1 MCLDDASFLDRK
13 YTAWGKVLDGMDAVD
28 ALPKGEPP
36 KKPGKIVSAK
46 VAADV

>member
-1 MCLDDASFLDRK
+1 V
-13 YTAWGKVLDGMDAVD
+13 WGKVISGMDAVD

>member
-1 MCLDDASFLDRK
+1 MSGVMERTLAILERL
-13 YTAWGKVLDGMDAVD
+13 AAADAVD
-28 ALPKGEPP
+28 GLPKGEPP